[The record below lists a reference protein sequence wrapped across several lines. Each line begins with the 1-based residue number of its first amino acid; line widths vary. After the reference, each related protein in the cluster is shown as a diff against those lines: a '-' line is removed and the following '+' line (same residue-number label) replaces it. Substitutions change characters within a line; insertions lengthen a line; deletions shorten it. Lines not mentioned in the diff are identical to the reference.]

1 MTQCVPFLHDLLKPE
16 VVNIS
21 PLVWA
26 GIILVLSVRTL
37 ANVFTRPICAI
48 FITQAC
54 PSRTALGTV
63 NGANQALAAFCRSF
77 GPSVAGL
84 VYSRSLEV
92 GKPWIVWRL
101 GLTVFAFMVW
111 TTGWFLSD
119 KSVLP
124 SQTEYVAVEQDTNAL
139 ERAENEESSETPE
152 AGTLNRPRTP

>member
-1 MTQCVPFLHDLLKPE
+1 M
-16 VVNIS
+16 
-21 PLVWA
+21 
-26 GIILVLSVRTL
+26 RTL

-48 FITQAC
+48 FITQSC
-54 PSRTALGTV
+54 PSRSALGTI

-111 TTGWFLSD
+111 IAGWFLSD
-119 KSVLP
+119 RTVLP
-124 SQTEYVAVEQDTNAL
+124 YESEYVAVEQNSVGLESANNEHAL
-139 ERAENEESSETPE
+139 ERGDINKTKN
-152 AGTLNRPRTP
+152 LDL